1 MNGHTVVT
9 GERNWAGNYTY
20 RAAEIHRPSSIDE
33 LREIVSTAPRVRV
46 LGSRHSFSD
55 VADSE
60 QLVHIGG
67 LPRRFE
73 VDRDAST
80 VTFSGGMTYG
90 ELAPLLEAEGLALH
104 NLASLPHISVAGAV
118 ATGTHGSGNRNG
130 NLATAVAGLEIL
142 TSNGDLLTAVRSDPD
157 FAGMVV
163 NVGAL
168 GAVTALTL
176 DVEPAYSVR
185 QRVFEH
191 LPWDAVY
198 SDLDGIT
205 GAAYSTSLFTRFSDT
220 VEMVWLKSRVTD
232 EAEDVRTE
240 FFGAT
245 PAPADRHPIP
255 ELSAERCTPQLGV
268 PGPWWERLPHFVMGF
283 TPSNGDEIQSEFLVP
298 REHAVDAIRAVQELR
313 DQIVPLL
320 QICEIR
326 TMAADELWLSPQY
339 GTDTIGLHFTW
350 RQEQEAVDR
359 IAAVIEDALR
369 PFNARPHWGKVFAA
383 GAADIA
389 PLYPKLPQFLNL
401 VESLDPRGAFRNPW
415 LERTI
420 LGA

>member
-1 MNGHTVVT
+1 MDGHTVVT

-20 RAAEIHRPSSIDE
+20 RAAEIHRPSSVDE
-33 LREIVSTAPRVRV
+33 LREIVSRAPRVRV

-73 VDRDAST
+73 VDRDAGT

-130 NLATAVAGLEIL
+130 NLATAVAGLELI
-142 TSNGDLLTAVRSDPD
+142 TSNGDMLNAVRSDPD
-157 FAGMVV
+157 FEGLVV

-168 GAVTALTL
+168 GAITSLTL

-191 LPWDAVY
+191 LPWEAVY
-198 SDLDGIT
+198 DHFDDVT
-205 GAAYSTSLFTRFSDT
+205 GAAYSTSLFTRFGDT
-220 VEMVWLKSRVTD
+220 VDMVWLKSRVTGED
-232 EAEDVRTE
+232 ESVWPE
-240 FFGAT
+240 FYGAT
-245 PAPADRHPIP
+245 PAPDERHPIP
-255 ELSAERCTPQLGV
+255 GLSGERTTPQLGV

-298 REHAVDAIRAVQELR
+298 REHAVAAIRAVQGLR

-326 TMAADELWLSPQY
+326 TMAADRLWLSPQY

-350 RQEQEAVDR
+350 LQEQENVER
-359 IAAVIEDALR
+359 VLAVIEDALR
-369 PFNARPHWGKVFAA
+369 PFRARPHWGKVFTS

-389 PLYPKLPQFLNL
+389 PLYPKLPQFLHL

-415 LERTI
+415 FERSI